1 MNHKILAALCSA
13 SFILTGCGG
22 GSSSDSDGDTGGG
35 DQQPDIKI
43 GIFLDSAVGNLSYK
57 TASQNG
63 STDSQ
68 GRFSYVEGEDVT
80 FSIGA
85 LNFPVVKAAGVIT
98 PMTLSG
104 DAAVGNQQVT
114 NIAIL
119 LQSLDTNG
127 NPDDGITIPAGAAAA
142 ASAINLTVPTE
153 NFISNAAVINMIAN
167 SGSATTTLV
176 SAQDAQDH
184 LQSTVESQTPYVG
197 SWSIV
202 TGDSESHLIF
212 FADNTFMYAE
222 NDALEPNGLELGHYS
237 YDTESDNMTLTISFD
252 NNGPGTDSGVGDIGK
267 DVVNDIVLSNNNET
281 MAIANGALTFT
292 ADDLDTS
299 SIVGAWSITHQHE
312 SQHLILYSNNTFIYA
327 ENDLTE
333 PNGLEL
339 GTYAYDAGTGKI
351 TYTITYDD
359 NGPGQDSGLGDIGTL
374 EPIDIALGNGA
385 NTLSIDNG
393 SLMFGRSL

>member
-1 MNHKILAALCSA
+1 MNTRILAVLCSA
-13 SFILTGCGG
+13 SFVLTGCGG
-22 GSSSDSDGDTGGG
+22 GSSGSDSDDNGG
-35 DQQPDIKI
+35 DKEPVINM
-43 GIFLDSAVGNLSYK
+43 GVFLDSAVGNLSYR

-68 GRFSYVEGEDVT
+68 GRFNYVEGEDVT
-80 FSIGA
+80 FSIGT
-85 LNFPVVKAAGVIT
+85 LDFPVVKAAGVIT

-104 DAAVGNQQVT
+104 DAALSNQQVT

-119 LQSLDTNG
+119 LQSLDINS
-127 NPDDGITIPAGAAAA
+127 NPDDGITIPVGA
-142 ASAINLTVPTE
+142 ASAASASIDLGVPTAE
-153 NFISNAAVINMIAN
+153 FIITEAVTNMVAN
-167 SGSATTTLV
+167 SGSDTTTLV
-176 SAQDAQDH
+176 SAQAAQDH
-184 LQSTVESQTPYVG
+184 LQSTIESQTPYVR
-197 SWSIV
+197 SWSII

-212 FADNTFMYAE
+212 FPDNTFVYAE
-222 NDALEPNGLELGHYS
+222 NDALEPNGLELGNYS
-237 YDTESDNMTLTISFD
+237 YDTASDNMTLSITFD

-374 EPIDIALGNGA
+374 EPIDIALENGA

-393 SLMFGRSL
+393 SLMFSRSL

>member
-1 MNHKILAALCSA
+1 MNTRILAVLCSA
-13 SFILTGCGG
+13 SFVLTGCGG
-22 GSSSDSDGDTGGG
+22 GSSGSDSDDNGG
-35 DQQPDIKI
+35 DKEPVINM
-43 GIFLDSAVGNLSYK
+43 GVFLDSAVGNLSYR

-68 GRFSYVEGEDVT
+68 GRFNYVEGEDVT
-80 FSIGA
+80 FSIGT
-85 LNFPVVKAAGVIT
+85 LDFPVVKAAGVIT

-104 DAAVGNQQVT
+104 DAALSNQQVT

-119 LQSLDTNG
+119 LQSLDTNS
-127 NPDDGITIPAGAAAA
+127 NPDDGITIPVGA
-142 ASAINLTVPTE
+142 ASAASASIDLGVPTAE
-153 NFISNAAVINMIAN
+153 FIITEAVTNMVAN
-167 SGSATTTLV
+167 SGSDTTTLV
-176 SAQDAQDH
+176 SAQAAQDH
-184 LQSTVESQTPYVG
+184 LQSTIESQTPYVR
-197 SWSIV
+197 SWSII

-212 FADNTFMYAE
+212 FPDNTFVYAE
-222 NDALEPNGLELGHYS
+222 NDALEPNGLELGNYS
-237 YDTESDNMTLTISFD
+237 YDTASDNMTLSITFD

-374 EPIDIALGNGA
+374 EPIDIALENGA

-393 SLMFGRSL
+393 SLMFSRSL